1 MCRFNVKLYLLVGS
15 LDVVPFT
22 FIKLSK
28 VMLIP
33 THVSKKE
40 PKTATQSKLTSCQ
53 YFCCDQ
59 QVDVEGNK
67 NIPVKTF
74 TVIKLKNKTGFIVQH
89 WGKEGLITISDPISL
104 TIEYSVSPQSPQW
117 DRASRW
123 LMETL
128 SWILWTSWRS
138 WWWEYV

>member
-1 MCRFNVKLYLLVGS
+1 MCRINVKLYLLVGS

-33 THVSKKE
+33 TQVSKKE
-40 PKTATQSKLTSCQ
+40 PKTATQSKLTSSQ
-53 YFCCDQ
+53 YFCCDL

-67 NIPVKTF
+67 NIPVKMF

-89 WGKEGLITISDPISL
+89 
-104 TIEYSVSPQSPQW
+104 
-117 DRASRW
+117 
-123 LMETL
+123 
-128 SWILWTSWRS
+128 
-138 WWWEYV
+138 